1 MISPILKKPGL
12 DPHDPGNYRP
22 ISNLSYVSKLLERC
36 VNDQL
41 HSYLSK
47 NNLIPA
53 VQSAYRKQHSTE
65 TAVLKVLSDIYSAAD
80 VGQITLLGLLDLS
93 AAFDTVDH
101 RILLKRLEHSYGL
114 GGVVLDWFRSYLTGR
129 SQCICYNGVTS
140 ETTIILYGVPQ
151 GSVLGPVLFLLYSA
165 DVLRIA
171 AKHGF
176 CAHSYADDL
185 QIYDHALQT
194 SGPGL
199 VTRMSACV
207 VEISDWMASNRLK
220 LNPSKTELIWL
231 SSSRRSR
238 HCPSGEQT
246 IAGVRITPSLHVR
259 NLGVMVDGE
268 LTMGT
273 HVSHLTR
280 TCFYHLRQLRVV
292 RRSLTTDASHSLVRA
307 LVHSRLDYCN
317 SVLAG
322 LPQYSLNKLQSIL
335 RASARLVLKLPG
347 SASVSD
353 LMRDELHW
361 LPVPLRIQFKLCC
374 TVFKCLHGAA
384 PPYLSEFCQPL
395 SSLAGRY
402 QLRSAAAGDLLIP
415 PSKTVTIGRRGFSIS
430 GPVAWNGL
438 PTNLKDPTLT
448 FPAFKKLLK
457 THFFMTM

>member
-1 MISPILKKPGL
+1 M
-12 DPHDPGNYRP
+12 
-22 ISNLSYVSKLLERC
+22 
-36 VNDQL
+36 
-41 HSYLSK
+41 
-47 NNLIPA
+47 
-53 VQSAYRKQHSTE
+53 
-65 TAVLKVLSDIYSAAD
+65 
-80 VGQITLLGLLDLS
+80 
-93 AAFDTVDH
+93 
-101 RILLKRLEHSYGL
+101 
-114 GGVVLDWFRSYLTGR
+114 
-129 SQCICYNGVTS
+129 
-140 ETTIILYGVPQ
+140 
-151 GSVLGPVLFLLYSA
+151 
-165 DVLRIA
+165 
-171 AKHGF
+171 
-176 CAHSYADDL
+176 
-185 QIYDHALQT
+185 
-194 SGPGL
+194 
-199 VTRMSACV
+199 TRMSACV
-207 VEISDWMASNRLK
+207 VEISDWMASDRLK

-292 RRSLTTDASHSLVRA
+292 RRSFTTDASHSLVRA

-353 LMRDELHW
+353 LMRDELDW

-395 SSLAGRY
+395 SSLAGHY

-415 PSKTVTIGRRGFSIS
+415 PSKTVTIGRRGYSIS

-448 FPAFKKLLK
+448 FPASKELLK
-457 THFFMTM
+457 TYFFMTM